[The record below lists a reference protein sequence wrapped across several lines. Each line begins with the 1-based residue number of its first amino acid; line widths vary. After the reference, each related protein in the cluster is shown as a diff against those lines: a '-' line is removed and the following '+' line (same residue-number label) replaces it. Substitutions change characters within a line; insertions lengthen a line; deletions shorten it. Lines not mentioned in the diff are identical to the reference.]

1 MCSGMGVL
9 SCNLLYAIFD
19 ILWAVFSWECA
30 GVGGMCFSRIQS
42 TFLGSFLFLALVN
55 CSCLNCSYD
64 AKYPVDC
71 LHFVIFVTLFD

>member
-9 SCNLLYAIFD
+9 SCSLLYATFD
-19 ILWAVFSWECA
+19 ILEAVFSWECA
-30 GVGGMCFSRIQS
+30 GVGGMCFSMTQS

-64 AKYPVDC
+64 AKSPVGC
-71 LHFVIFVTLFD
+71 LRFFIFVTLFD